1 MKTDTRSRLI
11 EEHLP
16 LVTALARRY
25 DRRGEQLEDLV
36 QVGVLGLIKAV
47 DRFRP
52 ERGVALGAFAVPTIV
67 GEIKHHL
74 RDRTWPL
81 SVPRRIRESSMPSE
95 FVAPE
100 AEAEGAPETQEPL
113 ADAEDRAVLEP
124 AVQTLDEREQR
135 VLALR
140 FFADLSQVEIANEL
154 GISQVHVSRLERGAL
169 EKLRGTIGSPEPTL
183 TPAHAGGTFR
193 DVETATNGGGR

>member
-1 MKTDTRSRLI
+1 MDTRSRLI

-16 LVTALARRY
+16 LVTALAQRY
-25 DRRGEQLEDLV
+25 ERRGEHLEDLV

-52 ERGVALGAFAVPTIV
+52 ERGVALGAFAAPTIV

-81 SVPRRIRESSMPSE
+81 SVPRRLRESSTPSE
-95 FVAPE
+95 FVASE
-100 AEAEGAPETQEPL
+100 AEAEEAPETEETL

-124 AVQTLDEREQR
+124 ALRALDERER
-135 VLALR
+135 RILELR
-140 FFADLSQVEIANEL
+140 FFADLSQVEIADEL
-154 GISQVHVSRLERGAL
+154 GISQVHVSRLQRGAL
-169 EKLRGTIGSPEPTL
+169 DKLRGAIGPPEPAL
-183 TPAHAGGTFR
+183 SRSAP
-193 DVETATNGGGR
+193 